1 MGIDLRVSSRL
12 EFFLA
17 ACAAM
22 DGEPP
27 VVSVEHWGRL
37 MRRADR
43 ALPLRLANIG
53 AADFW
58 IDLAIRAN
66 SPPAAADA
74 DPLDLLDALPLQAP
88 ADSPAQ
94 DARDLRSAIIDVL
107 RRFQRQVFLSYWRQA
122 AEELESAVARL
133 RPALAALAPAQL
145 RDYLGLPA
153 MPDVASARLL
163 LAPTAFPVQAQRYRA
178 RISPGEIVSVLPFDG
193 RAPGLPAPPPEAV
206 PAPSAPATEPD
217 IALVFRA
224 LGDATRY
231 AIATLLAR
239 EALTGADLA
248 RRLGV
253 TQPTMTHHLQQL
265 RRAGLLKEERRGN
278 SLVSRLDRDAIG
290 AISEAAIRQLFGE
303 GASGAAPIRRS
314 RRVSTS

>member
-27 VVSVEHWGRL
+27 VVGAEHWSRL

-66 SPPAAADA
+66 SPPAAADG

-88 ADSPAQ
+88 ADSPAR
-94 DARDLRSAIIDVL
+94 DVRDLRSAIIDAL
-107 RRFQRQVFLSYWRQA
+107 RRFERQVFLSYWRQA
-122 AEELESAVARL
+122 AEELETAVARL

-153 MPDVASARLL
+153 MPDVASAQLF

-178 RISPGEIVSVLPFDG
+178 RISPGGIVSVLPFDG
-193 RAPGLPAPPPEAV
+193 RAPGLPPPEAV

-239 EALTGADLA
+239 EALTGAELA

-290 AISEAAIRQLFGE
+290 AISGAAIRRLFVE
-303 GASGAAPIRRS
+303 ADEAPLPRS
-314 RRVSTS
+314 RRPSIS